1 MAWKWRGGQWNIGEK
16 YHGEMMSMY
25 RYCCGSVVGYNV
37 PHRLQ
42 KTGKQDWQQKRDK
55 VWSDNNNALYCNGW
69 TKNAWYN
76 THALMHDLIRGD
88 AFITNRQVLLRN
100 NRRTEYSW
108 YMFWSRGSKSMCSS
122 IDQNCKV
129 AKNTWYCNFPKNK
142 LWVFPPTEQIYM
154 IHDFLI
160 LSIPAFCRVM
170 HFLSAI

>member
-25 RYCCGSVVGYNV
+25 RYYCCGSVVGYNV

-108 YMFWSRGSKSMCSS
+108 YCICSGVEVVNQCVVVLIKIVKWQKIRDIVIS
-122 IDQNCKV
+122 QKINCEFFPQL
-129 AKNTWYCNFPKNK
+129 NRSTWF
-142 LWVFPPTEQIYM
+142 M
-154 IHDFLI
+154 IF
-160 LSIPAFCRVM
+160 
-170 HFLSAI
+170 